1 MKKIFLYLSMLA
13 LLVTMGACT
22 QNDNFGEPEISIDP
36 ETFSSPPVLVTLK
49 SGVVVEKK
57 GDIYVMEG
65 DIMLSPEQLKSLDE
79 TGSLYGE
86 IPENPAPNIAVN
98 PVTNLPYDRLE
109 TRNLGIYPTPYNL
122 WAMARFTY
130 NSSLTSTQR
139 ARIKAA
145 LLHIESLTNVR
156 FYNATGQPTRD
167 PNYGF
172 DYPYI
177 DFVPTG
183 EQDVSSSYVG
193 RIGGRQQISLAN
205 FAFYS
210 WNTGVI
216 IHEICHALG
225 MLHEQSRPDRDN
237 YVTVNYSNL
246 TSQGSANFQKRT
258 TNYYYIGSYDFESVM
273 GYGSYTSSTSMVHN
287 TSLPM
292 YTKKDNSDITSG
304 DGLSF
309 NDRLWLNSLYIPY
322 IARSDV
328 YSELADVVYKENN
341 VVMSASERLQLQAQ
355 LNNGNPYPPSSGRIP
370 NDF

>member
-1 MKKIFLYLSMLA
+1 MKKNFLYLSMLT
-13 LLVTMGACT
+13 LFLTMGACT
-22 QNDNFGEPEISIDP
+22 QNESFGDPEISIDP
-36 ETFSSPPVLVTLK
+36 ETSGSVLVTLK
-49 SGVVVEKK
+49 SGVIVERK
-57 GDIYVMEG
+57 GDTYIMEG
-65 DIMLSPEQLKSLDE
+65 DIILTPEQLKSLDE
-79 TGSLYGE
+79 TGCIYGE
-86 IPENPAPNIAVN
+86 VPENPAPNTTVN
-98 PVTNLPYDRLE
+98 PVTNMSYDRLE
-109 TRNLGIYPTPYNL
+109 TRNVGIYPTPYNL

-130 NSSLTSTQR
+130 NSSLTSAQK
-139 ARIKAA
+139 ASIKTA

-183 EQDVSSSYVG
+183 DKDVSSSYIG

-205 FAFYS
+205 FAFSY

-216 IHEICHALG
+216 VHEICHALG

-237 YVTVNYSNL
+237 YVNVNYSNL
-246 TSQGSANFQKRT
+246 TSQGSSNFQKRT

-273 GYGSYTSSTSMVHN
+273 GYGSYTSSASMVNN
-287 TSLPM
+287 TSIPM
-292 YTKKDNSDITSG
+292 YTKKDGSSISQG

-309 NDRLWLNSLYIPY
+309 NDRLWLNYLYIPY

-328 YSELADVVYKENN
+328 YSELAGTVYKENN
-341 VVMSASERLQLQAQ
+341 LVMTDSERQQLQSQ